1 MDITTLGYALRL
13 QWEWLARI
21 ESARLWSSILNK
33 TKQVVQGMF
42 ELSTTAA
49 VEVGNEEELCFGVNA
64 GYMGY

>member
-1 MDITTLGYALRL
+1 
-13 QWEWLARI
+13 
-21 ESARLWSSILNK
+21 LNK

-64 GYMGY
+64 G